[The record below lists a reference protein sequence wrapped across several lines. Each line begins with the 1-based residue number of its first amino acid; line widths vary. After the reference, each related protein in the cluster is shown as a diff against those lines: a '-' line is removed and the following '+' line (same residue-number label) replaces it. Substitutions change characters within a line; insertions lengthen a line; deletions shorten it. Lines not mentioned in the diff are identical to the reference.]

1 MMNRV
6 QKWGWIVVLCL
17 VFTNVGAQR
26 AYETFGRNRIQY
38 KILDWKYLSSEN
50 FDLYFYGERRKAA
63 QEALQY
69 MESEFDRITDLLG
82 FYPYQKTKVFLY
94 NSITDLQQSNV
105 GLYHNRYQV
114 SGETE
119 FVKPYVEIAH
129 PGNLEEFKEE
139 LVFKMSDLLVNE
151 MMFGGSLKDMFASSV
166 LLNLPDWFV
175 YGTSYYVAHGWND
188 EMDDY
193 VRQLVVS
200 KKVNKALRLKDK
212 EAALVGQSIWNYIVE
227 KYGKSSINNIL
238 NYTRIIRNEEKSIL
252 LTLGVPFKTLMNDW
266 REFYLSQEKRVSQS
280 YVPLAD
286 SIQFTKQKRHQVTYT
301 TVKVSP
307 DGKSVA
313 YAVNDRGKFAVK
325 VKSLDNG
332 VESTILTGGN
342 HASINQTVDYRVPL
356 LSWSDASTLGVI
368 GVKEGHYIFWLYDLK
383 TKTKLP
389 RELDKFSNIRSF
401 SFSNNGRLVIVSA
414 DFEGQNDLF
423 LLSSRNRD
431 RTKRLTHDAFDDL
444 DPTFIPN
451 SNTIVF
457 SSNRVTDSLT
467 TDVKALQ
474 KLSPY
479 YNLFL
484 FNIDTTTN
492 RLKRITHTLSEDFH
506 PRAMD
511 ERNFFYLS
519 DQRGITNL
527 FRYNIQTGTYSQVS
541 NFNSSVKDFDANFN
555 SHVLAVVLAQNLRE
569 NIFIDRNFN
578 YDRQVF
584 TPATR
589 RKEMLQARVYIERKK
604 KEPSKTTSLK
614 DLINA
619 RMKERVDT
627 TSEQPTQQLK
637 KKNDLGKDT
646 TKVAKKGN
654 EISTDDYSFDEPKPN
669 VAKNPA
675 QVADT
680 LKVPAKAGD
689 KAISTD
695 NYTFDEDTKPKVA
708 PGQNPPGG
716 QQKPTAGNKAI
727 STDDYA
733 FEDDAVKQKLQP
745 NETFLTRYAKAREI
759 SKVQGPFPYQPKF
772 SYDNVVTNFV
782 IDPLRGFMV
791 RFETQMNDM
800 LENFRINAGLQVATD
815 IKNGDVFG
823 EIHYLPHRVDFSA
836 RLDRKVIYWQT
847 KNVESQA
854 VIPENQ
860 KYSFQKVEFGV
871 SYPISV
877 RTRVSVKPFIGF
889 TEYVD
894 RGSVNPGSLTFMPT
908 QDQFYTG
915 AKTEVVYDNSIITG
929 LNIIEGTRGKVSAI
943 TYNATG
949 NARRSFSQVYADIR
963 HYQRIYKE
971 IVLAVRGYAGSF
983 FGNAPKKYLL
993 GGVDNWIFN
1002 STNYIG
1008 KQNPLVNGGDVYNQ
1022 NLLFA
1027 EFATTLRGFDY
1038 ATQYGNNVA
1047 VANVELRVPLVRAL
1061 ASGPITSNFFRNLQF
1076 TGFYD
1081 IGSSWNGPVPIGSSA
1096 EGPQRVVT
1104 RGKIFTIDINEY
1116 LNPWIYSYGA
1126 GFRSM
1131 IFGYYLKADLA
1142 WPVVN
1147 YQVQEPRLQVSLGFD
1162 F

>member
-1 MMNRV
+1 MSQVMKLGGV
-6 QKWGWIVVLCL
+6 VVLVFL
-17 VFTNVGAQR
+17 FTNAGAQR

-38 KILDWKYLSSEN
+38 KNLDWKYLSSEN
-50 FDLYFYGERRKAA
+50 FDLYFYGERRKTA

-69 MESEFDRITDLLG
+69 LESEFDRITDLLG

-105 GLYHNRYQV
+105 GLNHNRYIV

-119 FVKPYVEIAH
+119 FIKPYVEIAH

-151 MMFGGSLKDMFASSV
+151 MMFGGSLKDMFASAV

-212 EAALVGQSIWNYIVE
+212 EAALIGQSIWNYIVE

-266 REFYLSQEKRVSQS
+266 REFYLSQQKRVAQS
-280 YVPLAD
+280 YVPLTD
-286 SIQFTKQKRHQVTYT
+286 SLQLTKQRRHAVTFT
-301 TVKVSP
+301 TVKLSP

-313 YAVNDRGKFAVK
+313 YAMNDRGKFTVK
-325 VKSLDNG
+325 VKSLENG
-332 VESTILTGGN
+332 IESTILSGGN
-342 HASINQTVDYRVPL
+342 HAFINQTVDYRVPL
-356 LSWSDASTLGVI
+356 LNWSDANTLGVI
-368 GVKEGHYIFWLYDLK
+368 GVKEGQYIFWLYDLK

-423 LLSSRNRD
+423 LLSSRRD
-431 RTKRLTHDAFDDL
+431 RTKRLTNDTFDDL

-484 FNIDTTTN
+484 YNIDTTTN
-492 RLKRITHTLSEDFH
+492 RLKRVTHTLSKDFH

-511 ERNFFYLS
+511 ANNFFYLS

-527 FRYNIQTGTYSQVS
+527 FHYNSGSGIYSQVT
-541 NFNSSVKDFDANFN
+541 NFNSSIKDFDVNFGN
-555 SHVLAVVLAQNLRE
+555 RLLSLVLTQKLRE
-569 NIFIDRNFN
+569 NIFIERNFN
-578 YDRQVF
+578 FDKQVF
-584 TPATR
+584 TPVTR
-589 RKEMLQARVYIERKK
+589 RKEVLQAKVFIERKK
-604 KEPSKTTSLK
+604 KEPTKATSLK
-614 DLINA
+614 DLINL
-619 RMKERVDT
+619 RMKEKIDT
-627 TSEQPTQQLK
+627 TSRPEQPVEDVK
-637 KKNDLGKDT
+637 KDT
-646 TKVAKKGN
+646 VKTAKKTT
-654 EISTDDYSFDEPKPN
+654 EISTENYSFDEEPVKKVPITEIDHPEVKPN
-669 VAKNPA
+669 VKPA
-675 QVADT
+675 
-680 LKVPAKAGD
+680 
-689 KAISTD
+689 
-695 NYTFDEDTKPKVA
+695 
-708 PGQNPPGG
+708 
-716 QQKPTAGNKAI
+716 NKAI
-727 STDDYA
+727 STDDYV
-733 FEDDAVKQKLQP
+733 FEDDAVRQKQQP

-759 SKVQGPFPYQPKF
+759 TKVQGPFPYQPKF
-772 SYDNVVTNFV
+772 SYDNLVTNFV
-782 IDPLRGFMV
+782 VDQLRGFSL

-800 LENFRINAGLQVATD
+800 LENFRIYAGLQFAIAD
-815 IKNGDVFG
+815 IKSGDVFG
-823 EIHYLPHRVDFSA
+823 EIQYLPHRIDFSA
-836 RLDRKVIYWQT
+836 RVDRKVIYWQT
-847 KNVESQA
+847 KNAEFQGNA
-854 VIPENQ
+854 PENQ
-860 KYSFQKVEFGV
+860 KYSFQKVEFGA

-877 RTRVSVKPFIGF
+877 RTRVSLKPFVGF

-894 RGSVNPGSLTFMPT
+894 RGSTNPGSLSFIPT
-908 QDQFYTG
+908 QIQFYTG
-915 AKTEVVYDNSIITG
+915 ARAEIVYDNSLTTG
-929 LNIIEGTRGKVSAI
+929 LNIIEGTRGKLSAV
-943 TYNATG
+943 TYQATG
-949 NARRSFSQVYADIR
+949 DARKNFSQVYADVR
-963 HYQRIYKE
+963 HYQKIYKE
-971 IVLAVRGYAGSF
+971 IVFAVRGYAGTF
-983 FGNAPKKYLL
+983 FGNAPKKYML
-993 GGVDNWIFN
+993 GGVDNWLFN
-1002 STNYIG
+1002 STNYTG
-1008 KQNPLVNGGDVYNQ
+1008 KQNPLVNSTTVYNQ
-1022 NLLFA
+1022 NLIFS
-1027 EFATTLRGFDY
+1027 EFATNLRGFDY
-1038 ATQYGNNVA
+1038 VTQYGNSVA
-1047 VANVELRVPLVRAL
+1047 IANIEFRIPLIRAL
-1061 ASGPITSNFFRNLQF
+1061 ASGPISSNFFRNLQF

-1081 IGSSWNGPVPIGSSA
+1081 IGSSWTGAIPIGSAA

-1116 LNPWIYSYGA
+1116 LNPWLYSYGA

-1131 IFGYYLKADLA
+1131 IFGYYLKCDMA
-1142 WPVVN
+1142 WPVIN
-1147 YQVQEPRLQVSLGFD
+1147 YQVQEPRVQVSLGFD